1 MFNICYKWKTPIEL
15 VFDKLIISLDGINS
29 SNSPRQTDYPKYTT
43 LATDTIAL
51 NDTFQNYFKES
62 FFGDVICENC
72 CSVSSE
78 TRQATFTL
86 IKLKLFIVKDEYFF
100 RSSSYRA
107 ILSYFYRNRIRNNW
121 LLFLI
126 FNFYQSS
133 T

>member
-15 VFDKLIISLDGINS
+15 VFDKLIISLDGINI
-29 SNSPRQTDYPKYTT
+29 SNSPRQIDYPKYTT

-86 IKLKLFIVKDEYFF
+86 IKLKLFMVKDEYFSDLHHTEPYYHIF
-100 RSSSYRA
+100 TETGYA
-107 ILSYFYRNRIRNNW
+107 IIGYCS
-121 LLFLI
+121 
-126 FNFYQSS
+126 
-133 T
+133 